1 MDFSSAFTNGYNV
14 GKDIG
19 YNFSG
24 QAAEDRR
31 LNREAARAKLNS
43 MNLQDQLAQQQMQYI
58 QEDREKQEKM
68 QDYEGVTQLAMN
80 TANNPAFKS
89 QFVTAVNNMNS
100 KWQYSPWVI
109 SDPLDDD
116 TKDDNKFQDAVM
128 RAYTVH
134 GKGTNPTDENN
145 TEDVARVTQ
154 GMIKMTNPETGE
166 TQYAHVGDLLYMFG
180 GNTGTAYMHSVIQ
193 AKQIKAQQEQAKIQ
207 ADLAHKQS
215 QIQRNDM
222 QNAKDLHDMNI
233 KDIQEQNAQKT
244 SNYIFNLH
252 QQNQDKSLS
261 TDGKGHATGIGA
273 TPKDSEGSSN
283 PIETLQNSQYQK
295 LLLDFKQS
303 HNLSPQEVST
313 KLSELQQIS
322 RLEKLNPDQ
331 FKEAGNTASM
341 YVTKALQAGNVDLA
355 MEYQT
360 AINSALGVKVDDKAM
375 QDMKLFFAALT
386 QVNNMTAN
394 NGNPSEAFFDAFGA
408 GDKLRNF
415 FTAITGLI
423 DYDQEKI
430 FDALNQTKNLQ
441 SMIAYDMM
449 GKRISKHGLAQLPMA
464 NEWLTGT
471 ANLSVIRAQL
481 DRVKDV
487 AKARMAGGDPATI
500 AWAKETYEQITQMQ
514 QQIDDNIALAK
525 VISVNG
531 GERGTIKKLWD
542 AFSSNNGFSDY
553 GDNVIVPIE
562 SSMSDA
568 SKYRGRNIIDFNNTK
583 SVGDINKQVAIYLSS
598 NPNKPLYMS
607 AADFNK
613 MTEGKYYQF
622 TKDIR

>member
-1 MDFSSAFTNGYNV
+1 MDFSAAFTNGYNV

-80 TANNPAFKS
+80 TANNPVFKS
-89 QFVTAVNNMNS
+89 QFITSVNNMNS
-100 KWQYSPWVI
+100 KWKYSPWVI
-109 SDPLDDD
+109 SDPLDDE

-128 RAYTVH
+128 RSYTVH
-134 GKGTNPTDENN
+134 GKGTNPTDKNN
-145 TEDVARVTQ
+145 TEDVARITQ

-193 AKQIKAQQEQAKIQ
+193 AKQIKAQQEQAKAQ
-207 ADLAHKQS
+207 AELALKQS
-215 QIQRNDM
+215 QIQRDSV
-222 QNAKDLHDMNI
+222 QNAKDLHDM
-233 KDIQEQNAQKT
+233 KLKETQEQNAQNT
-244 SNYIFNLH
+244 SNYILNLH

-261 TDGKGHATGIGA
+261 TDSKGHATGIGA

-283 PIETLQNSQYQK
+283 PIATLQNSQYQK

-303 HNLSPQEVST
+303 NNLSPQEVGT
-313 KLSELQQIS
+313 KLSELQQVAK
-322 RLEKLNPDQ
+322 LEKLHNDQ
-331 FKEAGNTASM
+331 FKEAGDAASM
-341 YVTKALQAGNVDLA
+341 YVTKALKAGNVDLA
-355 MEYQT
+355 MQYQT
-360 AINSALGVKVDDKAM
+360 AINSALGVKVDENAIN
-375 QDMKLFFAALT
+375 DMNLFSAALT

-423 DYDQEKI
+423 DYDQEQI
-430 FDALNQTKNLQ
+430 FDALNETKNLQ
-441 SMIAYDMM
+441 SMLAYDMM
-449 GKRISKHGLAQLPMA
+449 GKRITKHGLAQMPTV

-471 ANLSVIRAQL
+471 ANLSVIRSQL
-481 DRVKDV
+481 EKVKN
-487 AKARMAGGDPATI
+487 KAAARIKGGDPATS
-500 AWAKETYEQITQMQ
+500 AWAKEAYEQITQMQ

-525 VISVNG
+525 VIVVNG
-531 GERGTIKKLWD
+531 GERGALKKAWD
-542 AFSSNNGFSDY
+542 FISSKGTADF
-553 GDNVIVPIE
+553 GDNVIVPIG
-562 SSMSDA
+562 SSMPDI
-568 SKYRGRNIIDFNNTK
+568 SKYNGRNIINFKTNEEAGNP
-583 SVGDINKQVAIYLSS
+583 NKQVEIYLSS
-598 NPNKPLYMS
+598 NPNEPLYMS
-607 AADFNK
+607 AQDFNK
-613 MTEGKYYQF
+613 MTKGKYYQF

>member
-14 GKDIG
+14 GKDLG
-19 YNFSG
+19 YHFSG

-80 TANNPAFKS
+80 TANNPVFKS
-89 QFVTAVNNMNS
+89 QFITSVNNMNS
-100 KWQYSPWVI
+100 KWKYSPWVI
-109 SDPLDDD
+109 SDPLDDE

-128 RAYTVH
+128 RSYTVH
-134 GKGTNPTDENN
+134 GKGTNPTDKNN
-145 TEDVARVTQ
+145 TEDVARITQ

-180 GNTGTAYMHSVIQ
+180 GNTGTAYMHSVMQ
-193 AKQIKAQQEQAKIQ
+193 AKQIKAQQEQAKAQ
-207 ADLAHKQS
+207 AELALKQS
-215 QIQRNDM
+215 QIQRNSV
-222 QNAKDLHDMNI
+222 QNDKDLHDM
-233 KDIQEQNAQKT
+233 KLKETQEQNAQNT
-244 SNYIFNLH
+244 SNYILNLH
-252 QQNQDKSLS
+252 QQNQDKSLN
-261 TDGKGHATGIGA
+261 TDSKGHATGIGA

-283 PIETLQNSQYQK
+283 PMETLQNSQYQK
-295 LLLDFKQS
+295 SLLDFKKS
-303 HNLSPQEVST
+303 NNLNPQELGT
-313 KLSELQQIS
+313 KLSELQQLARI
-322 RLEKLNPDQ
+322 EKLHNDQ
-331 FKEAGNTASM
+331 FKEAGDAASM
-341 YVTKALQAGNVDLA
+341 YVTKALRAGNTELA

-375 QDMKLFFAALT
+375 NDMKLFFAALT
-386 QVNNMTAN
+386 QVNNMTAD
-394 NGNPSEAFFDAFGA
+394 NGNPSEAFFDAFG
-408 GDKLRNF
+408 GYDKLRNF

-423 DYDQEKI
+423 DIDQEKV

-441 SMIAYDMM
+441 SMLAYDMM
-449 GKRISKHGLAQLPMA
+449 GKRITKHGLSQLPMA

-481 DRVKDV
+481 DRVKDI
-487 AKARMAGGDPATI
+487 AKARMAGGDPATS
-500 AWAKETYEQITQMQ
+500 AWARETYDKITQMQ

-525 VISVNG
+525 VINVNG
-531 GERGTIKKLWD
+531 GERGTMKKMWD
-542 AFSSNNGFSDY
+542 AFSSNRGFSDF
-553 GDNVIVPIE
+553 GDNVIVPTN
-562 SSMSDA
+562 SSMPDI
-568 SKYRGRNIIDFNNTK
+568 SKYKGRNIINFNTI
-583 SVGDINKQVAIYLSS
+583 SAVGDINKQVAIHLSS
-598 NPNKPLYMS
+598 DPNKPLYMS
-607 AADFNK
+607 VADFNK